1 MVRTVGE
8 PLAAVPVLERLL
20 RRYLDGEYTAISAAA
35 MAQVVSAL
43 LYFVSPWDLY
53 PDSVPGKG
61 YADDARCAGLLLEA
75 LPAGTG
81 GLSCLGERTA
91 GLPERIGWGVK
102 IRTGGDF
109 PMKRKTLIRQRP
121 WLSQRRCSSP
131 AVQPVHRRRIRRAP
145 AAPRTVWQNRK
156 RLRPPGQRRQRWQ
169 YRWKM
174 LRPSFPCR
182 KNAPTSMRK
191 TAAMASGAADGSVL
205 VPAEYAFGYDFD
217 DNGLGQLRK
226 DVGEEITWYKVG
238 LDGTLLGDVNDT
250 VVQTGAGPVVVVE
263 KWNDDSSEGV
273 FQLMNLNLEPLLP
286 EWAEYLYHTNYYAGQ
301 KNRFFLRM
309 PGGKLVE
316 FLPEEMALLEF
327 EPYDESRAELYQA
340 SWDLAEE
347 EIVVVNGQALFG
359 ADAHSWETEDLPL
372 PALEQVDWT
381 IRTEDGLRQTR
392 LSMGQNPDYDIVS
405 FYAEG
410 QGEPTDQI
418 HGENWIAVP
427 GTVTDWPE
435 NEPAADPAALLELTG
450 DYCAD
455 RGIDPD
461 CMEVTEAVQ
470 GEFGVVLALN
480 GGYKRTQEEASE
492 DSWPMRR
499 AVVPGTRRIPAGI
512 RCSTSLNRRAS
523 APLCLEDMALW
534 AYSPGKGRR
543 SG

>member
-1 MVRTVGE
+1 
-8 PLAAVPVLERLL
+8 
-20 RRYLDGEYTAISAAA
+20 
-35 MAQVVSAL
+35 
-43 LYFVSPWDLY
+43 
-53 PDSVPGKG
+53 
-61 YADDARCAGLLLEA
+61 
-75 LPAGTG
+75 
-81 GLSCLGERTA
+81 
-91 GLPERIGWGVK
+91 
-102 IRTGGDF
+102 
-109 PMKRKTLIRQRP
+109 MKRKTLIRAAALALTAALLFTGCTARTP
-121 WLSQRRCSSP
+121 EENPESSGSSQNSMAEPEKAESSGIKAA
-131 AVQPVHRRRIRRAP
+131 AVAVP
-145 AAPRTVWQNRK
+145 
-156 RLRPPGQRRQRWQ
+156 LE
-169 YRWKM
+169 
-174 LRPSFPCR
+174 
-182 KNAPTSMRK
+182 NAPSLIPMPEERPYLYEENG
-191 TAAMASGAADGSVL
+191 SYGIRAADGSVL

-226 DVGEEITWYKVG
+226 DEGEEITWYKVG

-263 KWNDDSSEGV
+263 RTSDHH

-286 EWAEYLYHTNYYAGQ
+286 DWAEYLYHTNYYAGEE
-301 KNRFFLRM
+301 NRFFLRM
-309 PGGKLVE
+309 SGGKLAE

-347 EIVVVNGQALFG
+347 EVVVVNGQALFG

-392 LSMGQNPDYDIVS
+392 ISIGQDPDFDSYAL
-405 FYAEG
+405 YAEG

-427 GTVTDWPE
+427 GTVIDWPE

-470 GEFGVVLALN
+470 GEFGVVLAID
-480 GGYKRTQEEASE
+480 GGYKREQGETDADSWAHAAVLWFPDKE
-492 DSWPMRR
+492 DSSRYMVLDQFESAGFRSFMSGGYGIVGVFPGEGETLRVMTR
-499 AVVPGTRRIPAGI
+499 AWGYEGPAQYQWF
-512 RCSTSLNRRAS
+512 
-523 APLCLEDMALW
+523 PLTEA
-534 AYSPGKGRR
+534 
-543 SG
+543 